1 MKELTKLRKN
11 LEVAELEYRQA
22 WTCLD
27 GGSLDLIL
35 KKEELKQARY
45 NYALACRDYVE
56 ETLFAEDGA

>member
-1 MKELTKLRKN
+1 MNSLIELRNN
-11 LEVAELEYRQA
+11 LNKAELEYRTA

-56 ETLFAEDGA
+56 TTLFNGEVT

>member
-35 KKEELKQARY
+35 KKEDLKIARFEWLSGCEEY
-45 NYALACRDYVE
+45 ILNNVLNE
-56 ETLFAEDGA
+56 ETA